1 MDIIISDLVDA
12 INSSFDSTKVLSV
25 DSVYEKIDD
34 SNELK
39 LIIFL
44 NRVLYNDINIIYTKL
59 IFVVDGGKYKLTKKY
74 FTYLYDINCEYI
86 RVDFEDLEDFKSKIQ
101 DVFKE
106 NKFGDNIKILS
117 KFIRSPAVLVNE
129 WLSENDISDISVTGF
144 KYEPKIKIM
153 PCKSL
158 FFSFGINLS
167 NDQSI
172 ELEITKEKEK
182 FYIFKFKIL
191 DKYVTVEQENLN
203 NLVQVIGETLKNKI
217 K

>member
-1 MDIIISDLVDA
+1 MEIIISDLVNA

-25 DSVYEKIDD
+25 DSVYEKIDNSSD
-34 SNELK
+34 LK
-39 LIIFL
+39 LVIFM

-59 IFVVDGGKYKLTKKY
+59 IFVVDGGKYRLTKNY
-74 FTYLYDINCEYI
+74 FTYLYDINCEYV

-101 DVFKE
+101 EIFKK
-106 NKFGDNIKILS
+106 NKFGGDIKVLS
-117 KFIRSPAVLVNE
+117 KFIKSPAVLVNE
-129 WLSENDISDISVTGF
+129 WLNENDVADISVTGF

-158 FFSFGINLS
+158 FFSFGVNLS

-172 ELEITKEKEK
+172 ELEIFREKQD

-191 DKYVTVEQENLN
+191 DNYITIEQENLN
-203 NLVQVIGETLKNKI
+203 NLVKVIGETLKNKI